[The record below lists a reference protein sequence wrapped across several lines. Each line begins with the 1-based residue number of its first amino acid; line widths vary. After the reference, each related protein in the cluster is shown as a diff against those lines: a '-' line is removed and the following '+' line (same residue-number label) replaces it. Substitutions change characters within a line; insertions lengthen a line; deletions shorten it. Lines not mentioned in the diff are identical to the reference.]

1 MVSTLARSPLGSLQL
16 PNFAGLRFLV
26 VGKAFVRTMK
36 FNLIVPD
43 LSMPGEHGAAFLTWL
58 REQPRD
64 PGGNVPAVAVTAF
77 YGRYPPDHVSGWAA
91 YFRKPPKSTTSC
103 RRSRRS

>member
-1 MVSTLARSPLGSLQL
+1 MEAES
-16 PNFAGLRFLV
+16 
-26 VGKAFVRTMK
+26 VGAAKAFVLTMK
-36 FNLIVPD
+36 FNLIVTD
-43 LSMPGEHGAAFLTWL
+43 LSMPGEDGAAFLTWL

-64 PGGNVPAVAVTAF
+64 PGGNVPAVVVTAF